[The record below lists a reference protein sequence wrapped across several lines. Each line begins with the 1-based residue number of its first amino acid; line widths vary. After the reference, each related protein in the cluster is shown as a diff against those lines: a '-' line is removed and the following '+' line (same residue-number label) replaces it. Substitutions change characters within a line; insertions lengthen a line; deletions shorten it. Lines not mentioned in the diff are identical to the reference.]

1 MVLEPS
7 SRDGWHI
14 FITGALVVCVI
25 LHVYSVLLLSM
36 LCIAML
42 WPLLCNHHCFELTY
56 DMSLTA
62 RVCYANVYCH
72 VPAVSVGAAVVV
84 VVVAGAAASLLAITV
99 GITTSDT
106 VRPEVVQVD
115 QHLEI
120 ASVGVAVDSV
130 ITVVV
135 VVVEDGD
142 SMTPVRGRT
151 ARPDSTCPW
160 CTEDVCF
167 DAEAMC

>member
-1 MVLEPS
+1 
-7 SRDGWHI
+7 
-14 FITGALVVCVI
+14 
-25 LHVYSVLLLSM
+25 
-36 LCIAML
+36 
-42 WPLLCNHHCFELTY
+42 
-56 DMSLTA
+56 
-62 RVCYANVYCH
+62 
-72 VPAVSVGAAVVV
+72 VVV

-120 ASVGVAVDSV
+120 ASVGVAVASV

-142 SMTPVRGRT
+142 STTPVRGRT

-167 DAEAMC
+167 DAEAMRASSMQYVLTWMRLDHWCQAGMNHDDAVQLRLPCVGVYTAVWLCIYEYIHEVSS